1 MSSVQKVSHT
11 NFTIALGEW
20 ASQSK
25 SEWSQ
30 LAVKCAHDAMA
41 DGFSSMVAGAKDKG
55 VALLRAMANPY
66 GEGSASI
73 IGSRRQAPALWAAL
87 VNGYASHAVEMDDNF
102 HPGLAHAT
110 ASIAPAIWA
119 LGEELGVSGTNV
131 IDAYIVGTEVMARI
145 GLGIGLSHSAKGWHP
160 TSTIGSIAAAAACG
174 RLLKLD
180 ANAMTNAIS
189 IACSMSA
196 GSKSQFG
203 TMAKPL
209 HPGLAAKSGI
219 LAARLAQGGIE
230 ASHTKIEGEKGFGV
244 LYAGD
249 IPPDWSAGMRDEEPS
264 ALEKWGLA
272 VKLYPCCGSTHRII
286 DCVLDLRNEYG
297 FTANQVEYV
306 EALVGYN
313 NMKNLP
319 FEQPNNEREARLSMQ
334 YCVAAAL
341 LNGTLML
348 SDFTQE
354 GVERPEVRALLP
366 ITKVSAYPLEADNA
380 DPAKRLP
387 HTVKIRL
394 KDGRV
399 LERSTQWAK
408 GTIHNPFNDAD
419 RTAKYI
425 SCCGAFFSEDELSI
439 VKDKLDRFESLKNIG
454 ELMSH
459 IRQIER
465 LK

>member
-1 MSSVQKVSHT
+1 MGET
-11 NFTIALGEW
+11 RFTEALGEW

-25 SEWSQ
+25 PDWSKT
-30 LAVKCAHDAMA
+30 VFERAHHAMT
-41 DGFSSMVAGAKDKG
+41 DGFSSMVAGAADKG
-55 VALLRAMANPY
+55 AALLRAIAIPY
-66 GEGSASI
+66 GEGSVSI

-119 LGEELGVSGTNV
+119 LGEEIGATGADV

-145 GLGIGLSHSAKGWHP
+145 GLGIGLPHSAKGWHP

-180 ANAMTNAIS
+180 VNAMINAIS

-196 GSKSQFG
+196 GSKGQFG
-203 TMAKPL
+203 TMTKPL

-230 ASHTKIEGEKGFGV
+230 ASHTLIEGEKGFGV
-244 LYAGD
+244 LYSGETR
-249 IPPDWSAGMRDEEPS
+249 PDWSVGMRDNEPL

-286 DCVLDLRNEYG
+286 DCVIELRNEHG
-297 FTANQVEYV
+297 FTADQVVAV
-306 EALVGYN
+306 ETLIGYN

-319 FEQPNNEREARLSMQ
+319 FGQPKNEMEARFSMQ
-334 YCVAAAL
+334 YCVAVAL
-341 LNGTLML
+341 LNGALML

-354 GVERPEVRALLP
+354 GVDRPEVRALLP
-366 ITKVSAYPLEADNA
+366 ITTVSAHPLEADSA
-380 DPAKRLP
+380 DPTKRLP
-387 HTVKIRL
+387 HTARIRL
-394 KDGRV
+394 KNGRV

-419 RTAKYI
+419 RTAKYM
-425 SCCGAFFSEDELSI
+425 SCCSRFFSEDEVSV
-439 VKDKLDRFESLKNIG
+439 VKYKLDNFH
-454 ELMSH
+454 ELSNVEKLMAH
-459 IRQIER
+459 LRKDID
-465 LK
+465 